1 MLHSCLMNYILLY
14 CAYYNSINSII
25 AAGSAVS
32 ASMAHSV
39 PMCSLNQMFGIAHP
53 LHYCKADAGRGLIFS
68 IIETWRGDMTRTLRV
83 ASQYLQSLPITFDPG
98 PKNQCDKPARILI
111 STILEHSYTSRRR
124 ATYSSAC
131 AAGPAACRV
140 SRSCLTRGTSRKR
153 RSHTT

>member
-1 MLHSCLMNYILLY
+1 MTYIIYELDKTVSCLLHSCLINYILLY

-68 IIETWRGDMTRTLRV
+68 IIETWRGDITRTLRV
-83 ASQYLQSLPITFDPG
+83 ASQYLQSLPSHSIQAPEINATSLRAYTFRPFLS
-98 PKNQCDKPARILI
+98 IH
-111 STILEHSYTSRRR
+111 TRR
-124 ATYSSAC
+124 AAVRLIHLR
-131 AAGPAACRV
+131 APLVLQRAGYRDPA
-140 SRSCLTRGTSRKR
+140 
-153 RSHTT
+153 